1 MVVQMGFRFN
11 GAEFLLRMKGKN
23 IMFAGD
29 SLGKNQWE
37 SLICLIMSSA
47 PSTRTQ
53 MTRGLP
59 LSTFRFLVHTFFL
72 SLCIFLY
79 EEIEF
84 CKKLCVLDVGL
95 WDNDVVL

>member
-59 LSTFRFLVHTFFL
+59 LSTFRFLVHTCFSFSLYFL
-72 SLCIFLY
+72 
-79 EEIEF
+79 
-84 CKKLCVLDVGL
+84 V
-95 WDNDVVL
+95 